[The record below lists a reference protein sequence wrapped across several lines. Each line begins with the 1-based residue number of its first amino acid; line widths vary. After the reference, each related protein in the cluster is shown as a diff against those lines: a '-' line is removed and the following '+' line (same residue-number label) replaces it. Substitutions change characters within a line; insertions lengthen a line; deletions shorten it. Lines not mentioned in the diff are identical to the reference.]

1 MFSRLRSA
9 LFRTSQKKPAPA
21 VPQGQRVYIVGDI
34 HGRDDLLRNLHEQVT
49 ADSEAYAGK
58 KWVVYLGD
66 YIDRGHESKNV
77 VEELISHPLAGFE
90 RIFLR
95 GNHEDALLRF
105 LRDSNVAR
113 DWFQFG
119 GEATVYSYGVAMAPG
134 TRSDVSLKAI
144 QVDLQR
150 AVPESH
156 VQFFQALRTSFEIGD
171 YFCVHAGIDP
181 LRALHDQRDEDLMWI
196 RDEFLSSKKDHEKM
210 IVHGHSIR
218 ETPDEQSNRIG
229 IDTGAYY
236 SNCLTCLVLEDS
248 ERRFLQT

>member
-1 MFSRLRSA
+1 
-9 LFRTSQKKPAPA
+9 
-21 VPQGQRVYIVGDI
+21 VYIVGDI
-34 HGRDDLLRNLHEQVT
+34 HGRDDLLRDLHEQVM
-49 ADSEAYAGK
+49 ADGETYAGK

-95 GNHEDALLRF
+95 GNHEDALLKF
-105 LRDSNVAR
+105 LRDFSVAR

-134 TRSDVSLKAI
+134 TRSDESLRAI
-144 QVDLQR
+144 QIDLQG
-150 AVPESH
+150 AIPESH
-156 VQFFQALRTSFEIGD
+156 IKFFKSLRISFEIGD
-171 YFCVHAGIDP
+171 YFCVHAGINP
-181 LRALHDQRDEDLMWI
+181 ARALLDQRDEDLMWI
-196 RDEFLSSKKDHEKM
+196 RDEFLSSKNDHEKM

-218 ETPDEQSNRIG
+218 ETPDEQANRIG

-248 ERRFLQT
+248 ERWFLQT